1 MVFNVQ
7 IIRFVFCFFMTAA
20 LTAAYSLLVD
30 LSKEDPYLDGSS
42 TEKVPM

>member
-1 MVFNVQ
+1 MYRLSDLF
-7 IIRFVFCFFMTAA
+7 FCFFMTAA